1 MGVVK
6 FLAWTVA
13 AVALG
18 IWLASGRVGDR
29 TPLQHAETVMKSP
42 GGSGLSGLTRPV
54 REALEDVHDT
64 VRHDPKAPRE
74 RHSPDDRKALDSLIS
89 KRAGQGTP
97 AR

>member
-6 FLAWTVA
+6 FLAWTVV

-29 TPLQHAETVMKSP
+29 SPLQHAEAALKSP
-42 GGSGLSGLTRPV
+42 GTRGISQLTRPV

-64 VRHDPKAPRE
+64 VTHDPKAPRE
-74 RHSPDDRKALDSLIS
+74 RHSTDDRKALDSLIS
-89 KRAGQGTP
+89 KRGGQAAP